1 LFDGAGLPVRRTS
14 LNLKGMHYFL
24 AFFLL
29 LQGLPAIIDG
39 VERSFARMNDL
50 SADFIQVS
58 KDVLNRTQEAAGH
71 LYLKRE
77 RMARWEYTTPE
88 EQFFVSDGKTVYFY
102 VPADKQ
108 VNREAVKETF
118 DDRIPLMFLLGR
130 SNLRSEFTKFELLA
144 TKPVLSGTKV
154 IRMSPKRK
162 TDLKEL
168 IMEVDP
174 QTFQI
179 RRLVLDHTDG
189 SHSDFIFSNIR
200 TNTGLKSTLFDF
212 KVPPGVQVV
221 EGIGQ

>member
-1 LFDGAGLPVRRTS
+1 ML
-14 LNLKGMHYFL
+14 
-24 AFFLL
+24 
-29 LQGLPAIIDG
+29 
-39 VERSFARMNDL
+39 
-50 SADFIQVS
+50 
-58 KDVLNRTQEAAGH
+58 
-71 LYLKRE
+71 
-77 RMARWEYTTPE
+77 WEYRQPE
-88 EQFFVSDGKTVYFY
+88 KKTFVSDGKSFYFY

-108 VNREAVKETF
+108 VNREAVKDTF

-179 RRLVLDHTDG
+179 RRLVLDHADG

-212 KVPPGVQVV
+212 KVPPGVQIV

>member
-1 LFDGAGLPVRRTS
+1 LGVVGL
-14 LNLKGMHYFL
+14 LLQAHFAYLQGMHYL
-24 AFFLL
+24 LSVFLL
-29 LQGLPAIIDG
+29 LQGLPALIDG

-50 SADFIQVS
+50 SADFIQIS

-77 RMARWEYTTPE
+77 RMARWEYTNPE
-88 EQFFVSDGKTVYFY
+88 QQLFVSNGKTVYFY

-108 VNREAVKETF
+108 VNREGVKDTF

-130 SNLRSEFTKFELLA
+130 SNLRNEFTKFELLS
-144 TKPVLSGTKV
+144 TKPVLSGTKIV
-154 IRMSPKRK
+154 RMSPKRK

-174 QTFQI
+174 ETFQI
-179 RRLVLDHTDG
+179 RRLVLDHSDG
-189 SHSDFIFSNIR
+189 SHSQFIFSNIR
-200 TNTGLKSTLFDF
+200 TNTGLKSSLFDF

>member
-1 LFDGAGLPVRRTS
+1 MHNLFAILLFLQSLPTLV
-14 LNLKGMHYFL
+14 
-24 AFFLL
+24 
-29 LQGLPAIIDG
+29 DG

-50 SADFIQVS
+50 SADFLQIS
-58 KDVLNRTQEAAGH
+58 KDVLNRTQQAAGH
-71 LYLKRE
+71 LYLKRQ
-77 RMARWEYTTPE
+77 RMARWEYTSPE

-108 VNREAVKETF
+108 VNREAVKDTF

-130 SNLRSEFTKFELLA
+130 SNLRNEFTKFELIA
-144 TKPVLSGTKV
+144 TKPVLEGTKV

-168 IMEVDP
+168 VMEVDP
-174 QTFQI
+174 QNFQI

-189 SHSDFIFSNIR
+189 SHSEFIFSNIR
-200 TNTGLKSTLFDF
+200 TNTGLKPSLFDF

-221 EGIGQ
+221 EGLGQ